1 LTTSLFAAIV
11 LLVATC
17 LRRGAAKG
25 EIMAE
30 VKLLVL
36 YPTPTDP
43 EAFDRAYAEEHAP
56 MVNEKIANMTRWT
69 AAKVVASPTEE
80 QPPFHMVAELYFPSV
95 EALQEALG
103 TEGGQQTAAHAVSIS
118 SGGPPVLLIAQE
130 NSYS

>member
-1 LTTSLFAAIV
+1 
-11 LLVATC
+11 
-17 LRRGAAKG
+17 
-25 EIMAE
+25 MAE
-30 VKLLVL
+30 VKLMVL
-36 YPTPTDP
+36 YPTPTDA

-69 AAKVVASPTEE
+69 AAKVVGTPTEE
-80 QPPFHMVAELYFPSV
+80 QSPFHMVAELYFPSV

-103 TEGGQQTAAHAVSIS
+103 AEGGQETAAHAVSIS